1 MGTWRTD
8 ARVWTWAF
16 LIGGTLLRLWHY
28 ALNHVIWYDEAVL
41 LANILDKSY
50 GELLGPLRSEVAAP
64 PLYLW
69 MLKSVHLIVGDEP
82 YIWRTLPLLAGV
94 GTLFAIVPL
103 ARAVLTPHAAAFAV
117 GLLAVSDTHVKLSNT
132 VKPYTLDALFAT
144 LLLLGLIRTE
154 HWPTRRRLLALAA
167 IAPFVLCFSYPS
179 AFVVGGLLLAL
190 WPADRRTAVAWLV
203 AAAAVAGTFA
213 LLYFGPIRAQR
224 VVKLVTEWE
233 PYYPPLADPLRV
245 PGWLVASFVGVF
257 QDSCNPSGAAL
268 AVVAPFGGWAFW
280 RGGRWRLAVALAG
293 LLAAALLASAARS
306 YPFGQNRLMQFAS
319 PAVALLGARGI
330 EVLAGWRRWAG
341 VGLAVAVIV
350 VADGLSL
357 WRTAFPWQEPD
368 TRGVTR
374 FVNENRRPGEPVLSD
389 EGGYLYYFHGELLPL
404 EAGKDVPVGG
414 RAWAVM
420 DHYTNPKRREYI
432 EAKLT
437 PLGFEF
443 VSEQEFH
450 EAAAYLFERK
460 R

>member
-1 MGTWRTD
+1 MRTWWSS

-16 LIGGTLLRLWHY
+16 LIGGTLLRVWHY

-41 LANILDKSY
+41 LDNILDKSY
-50 GELLGPLRSEVAAP
+50 GELLGPLRSAVAAP

-69 MLKSVHLIVGDEP
+69 LLKSLYLLFGDEP
-82 YIWRTLPLLAGV
+82 YVWRALPLLAGCAN
-94 GTLFAIVPL
+94 LFLMVPL

-117 GLLAVSDTHVKLSNT
+117 GVLAVSDTHVKLSNT
-132 VKPYTLDALFAT
+132 VKPYTLDALFTT

-154 HWPTRRRLLALAA
+154 HWPAARRLLALAA
-167 IAPFVLCFSYPS
+167 VAPFVLCFSYPS

-190 WPADRRTAVAWLV
+190 RPPDRRTAVAWLV

-233 PYYPPLADPLRV
+233 PYYPPLSDPLRL
-245 PGWLVASFVGVF
+245 PGWLASSFVGVF

-268 AVVAPFGGWAFW
+268 ALVAPLGWWAFW

-293 LLAAALLASAARS
+293 LFAAVLVASAARS

-319 PAVALLGARGI
+319 PAVALLGAMGI
-330 EVLAGWRRWAG
+330 EVLARWRVWAG
-341 VGLAVAVIV
+341 VGLAVAVIG

-357 WRTAFPWQEPD
+357 WRAAFPWQEPD
-368 TRGVTR
+368 SRGVTR
-374 FVNENRRPGEPVLSD
+374 FVNDRRRPGEPVLSD

-404 EAGKDVPVGG
+404 EAGKDVSVGG
-414 RAWAVM
+414 RVWAVM
-420 DHYTNPKRREYI
+420 DHYTPEERTAHLD
-432 EAKLT
+432 AKLA
-437 PLGFEF
+437 PLGFER
-443 VSEQEFH
+443 VRAEEFFR
-450 EAAAYLFERK
+450 AGAYLYERK